1 MEILAHEPSEILF
14 GGAIRRTIVV
24 GKVKVRDAVVKR
36 ITDDLALGRKRPVVA
51 EVVPE
56 AQRDRRQLQS
66 RVPHTAI
73 AEMAIAIGS
82 GSLWIVRE
90 GDAVGHR
97 DAHES
102 CPLIV
107 ATAAATARSAAPR
120 PAESSGPAP

>member
-36 ITDDLALGRKRPVVA
+36 ITDDLALGRERPVVA

-56 AQRDRRQLQS
+56 AQRDRRQLQT

-82 GSLWIVRE
+82 GSIWFVRE
-90 GDAVGHR
+90 GKAVVHR
-97 DAHES
+97 GDPES
-102 CPLIV
+102 CPPLV
-107 ATAAATARSAAPR
+107 ATTAAQTRSAAPR
-120 PAESSGPAP
+120 LATSYTQA